1 MKQPSPTTPEAS
13 RAADDTLMALLGAAH
28 RIEAQLES
36 ALAVHGLSMAKFGVL
51 EALAHANAPLTL
63 TELAGKLS
71 CVRSNVTQ
79 LIDRLEA
86 DGLVRRVADEADR
99 RSIRAVLTPEGVA
112 RAHDGALAFAQA
124 RRDVEA
130 QLSDAEHGA
139 LSDALSR
146 LV

>member
-1 MKQPSPTTPEAS
+1 MKQTLPTPPAS
-13 RAADDTLMALLGAAH
+13 RRAADDALMALLGAAH
-28 RIEAQLES
+28 HIEAQLES

-99 RSIRAVLTPEGVA
+99 RSIRAVLTPEGAA
-112 RAHDGALAFAQA
+112 RAHAGALAFAQA
-124 RRDVEA
+124 RRGIEA
-130 QLSDAEHGA
+130 HLSEAEHGA
-139 LSDALSR
+139 LLEALAR